1 MNKKLLTYFL
11 LLFLAVAM
19 PSCSNDNDNDE
30 PGSSVEDLIV
40 GVWKM
45 YYDPK
50 YPDEDDYEMLKLKD
64 DGTYIRIMEE
74 GAGYPYREY
83 GTYLI
88 RKSSLYRNKYIL
100 TLINSDNSYYPKA
113 LQIVSISKN
122 KLVLRYEG
130 SSEGESTKNETYEY
144 TRVE

>member
-40 GVWKM
+40 GVWKDNE
-45 YYDPK
+45 YD
-50 YPDEDDYEMLKLKD
+50 DVLKLRD
-64 DGTYIRIMEE
+64 DGTYILIDGDDGE
-74 GAGYPYREY
+74 REY

-88 RKSSLYRNKYIL
+88 RKSSLYPNKYIL
-100 TLINSDNSYYPKA
+100 TFFTGHEKPDAY
-113 LQIVSISKN
+113 QIVSISKN

-130 SSEGESTKNETYEY
+130 DFEGEY
-144 TRVE
+144 TEDEPHEFTRME

>member
-30 PGSSVEDLIV
+30 PESSVEDLIV

-45 YYDPK
+45 YYDPE
-50 YPDEDDYEMLKLKD
+50 YQDDYEMLKLKD
-64 DGTYIRIMEE
+64 DGTYIIIAKEDSQTF
-74 GAGYPYREY
+74 REY

-100 TLINSDNSYYPKA
+100 TLINSDNNDPDD
-113 LQIVSISKN
+113 LLIVSISKN
-122 KLVLRYEG
+122 KLVLRDEG
-130 SSEGESTKNETYEY
+130 LFEGDDPDDDIYEY

>member
-19 PSCSNDNDNDE
+19 PSCSNDNDE
-30 PGSSVEDLIV
+30 PESSVKDSIV
-40 GVWKM
+40 GMWKAE
-45 YYDPK
+45 YDEGT
-50 YPDEDDYEMLKLKD
+50 YTILKLQN
-64 DGTYIRIMEE
+64 DGTYSLIEQE
-74 GAGYPYREY
+74 LPGYDPYQEF

-100 TLINSDNSYYPKA
+100 TLINSDNNDPEA

-130 SSEGESTKNETYEY
+130 DFEGEY
-144 TRVE
+144 TEDEPHEFTRME

>member
-30 PGSSVEDLIV
+30 PESSVEDLIV
-40 GVWKM
+40 GVWK
-45 YYDPK
+45 YYNPE
-50 YPDEDDYEMLKLKD
+50 YQDDYEMLKLKD
-64 DGTYIRIMEE
+64 DGTYIIISKEDGRTF
-74 GAGYPYREY
+74 REY

-100 TLINSDNSYYPKA
+100 TLINSDNSYYPEA

>member
-30 PGSSVEDLIV
+30 PESSVEDLIV

-45 YYDPK
+45 YYDPE
-50 YPDEDDYEMLKLKD
+50 YPDEYEMLKLKG
-64 DGTYIRIMEE
+64 DGTYIIIAKED
-74 GAGYPYREY
+74 GQTYREY

-100 TLINSDNSYYPKA
+100 TLINSDNNDPDD
-113 LQIVSISKN
+113 LLIVSISKN

-130 SSEGESTKNETYEY
+130 SSEGESTEDETYEY

>member
-11 LLFLAVAM
+11 LLFLAVTM

-30 PGSSVEDLIV
+30 PESSVEDLIV
-40 GVWKM
+40 GVWK
-45 YYDPK
+45 
-50 YPDEDDYEMLKLKD
+50 EEFDDGSYSMLTFNN
-64 DGTYIRIMEE
+64 DGTYAYTIQEKYAEQE
-74 GAGYPYREY
+74 GYNTYKEY
-83 GTYLI
+83 GTYVI
-88 RKSSLYRNKYIL
+88 QKSSAYRDKYIL
-100 TLINSDNSYYPKA
+100 TLINSDNNDPEA

-130 SSEGESTKNETYEY
+130 SSEGESTENETYEY

>member
-1 MNKKLLTYFL
+1 
-11 LLFLAVAM
+11 M

-30 PGSSVEDLIV
+30 PESSVEDLIV

-45 YYDPK
+45 YYDPE
-50 YPDEDDYEMLKLKD
+50 YPDEYEMLKLKG
-64 DGTYIRIMEE
+64 DGTYIIIAKE
-74 GAGYPYREY
+74 GGQTYREY

-100 TLINSDNSYYPKA
+100 TLINSDNNDPDD
-113 LQIVSISKN
+113 LLIVSISKN

-130 SSEGESTKNETYEY
+130 SSEGESTDDETYEY

>member
-1 MNKKLLTYFL
+1 MSKKLLTYFL
-11 LLFLAVAM
+11 LLFLAVTM

-30 PGSSVEDLIV
+30 PESSVEDLIV

-45 YYDPK
+45 HYDPE
-50 YPDEDDYEMLKLKD
+50 YPDDYEMLKLKD
-64 DGTYIRIMEE
+64 DGTYIIIAKED
-74 GAGYPYREY
+74 GQTFREY

-100 TLINSDNSYYPKA
+100 TLINSDNSYYPEA

-122 KLVLRYEG
+122 KLVLRHEG

>member
-11 LLFLAVAM
+11 LLFLAVTM

-30 PGSSVEDLIV
+30 PESSVEDLIV
-40 GVWKM
+40 GVWKDNE
-45 YYDPK
+45 YD
-50 YPDEDDYEMLKLKD
+50 DVLKLRD
-64 DGTYIRIMEE
+64 DGTYILIDGDDGE
-74 GAGYPYREY
+74 REY

-100 TLINSDNSYYPKA
+100 TLINSDNNDPEA

-130 SSEGESTKNETYEY
+130 SSEGESTEDETYEY

>member
-11 LLFLAVAM
+11 LLFLAVTM

-30 PGSSVEDLIV
+30 PESSVEDLIV

-45 YYDPK
+45 YYDPE
-50 YPDEDDYEMLKLKD
+50 YQDDYNMLKLKD
-64 DGTYIRIMEE
+64 DGTYIIIAKED
-74 GAGYPYREY
+74 GQTFREY

-100 TLINSDNSYYPKA
+100 TLINSDNNDPDD
-113 LQIVSISKN
+113 LLIVSISKN
-122 KLVLRYEG
+122 KLVLRDEG
-130 SSEGESTKNETYEY
+130 LFEGDDPDDDIYEY

>member
-30 PGSSVEDLIV
+30 PESSVEDLIV
-40 GVWKM
+40 GEWKR
-45 YYDPK
+45 YFDPK
-50 YPDEDDYEMLKLKD
+50 YQDEYEMLKLKD
-64 DGTYIRIMEE
+64 DGTYILIAEE
-74 GAGYPYREY
+74 GAGYPYQEY

-88 RKSSLYRNKYIL
+88 RKSSLYPNKYIL
-100 TLINSDNSYYPKA
+100 TLINDKQVIEQA
-113 LQIVSISKN
+113 LAFQIVSISKN

-130 SSEGESTKNETYEY
+130 SSEGESTENETYEY

>member
-30 PGSSVEDLIV
+30 PESSVEDLIV

-45 YYDPK
+45 YYDPE
-50 YPDEDDYEMLKLKD
+50 YPDEYEMLKLKG
-64 DGTYIRIMEE
+64 DGTYIIIAKED
-74 GAGYPYREY
+74 GQTYREY

-100 TLINSDNSYYPKA
+100 TLINSDNNDPDD
-113 LQIVSISKN
+113 LLIVSISKN
-122 KLVLRYEG
+122 KLVLRDEG
-130 SSEGESTKNETYEY
+130 LFEGDDPDDDIYEY

>member
-11 LLFLAVAM
+11 LLFLAVTM

-30 PGSSVEDLIV
+30 PESSVEDLIV

-45 YYDPK
+45 HYDPE
-50 YPDEDDYEMLKLKD
+50 YQDDYDMLKLKD
-64 DGTYIRIMEE
+64 DGTYIIIAKED
-74 GAGYPYREY
+74 GQTFREY

-100 TLINSDNSYYPKA
+100 TLINSDNNDPDD
-113 LQIVSISKN
+113 LLIVSISKN
-122 KLVLRYEG
+122 KLVLRDEG
-130 SSEGESTKNETYEY
+130 LFEGDDPDDDIYEY

>member
-30 PGSSVEDLIV
+30 PESSVEDLIV

-45 YYDPK
+45 YYDPE
-50 YPDEDDYEMLKLKD
+50 YQDDYEMLKLKD
-64 DGTYIRIMEE
+64 DGTYIIIAKED
-74 GAGYPYREY
+74 GQTFREY

-100 TLINSDNSYYPKA
+100 TLINSDNNDPDD
-113 LQIVSISKN
+113 LLIVSISKN
-122 KLVLRYEG
+122 KLVLRDEG
-130 SSEGESTKNETYEY
+130 LFEGDDPDDDIYEY

>member
-30 PGSSVEDLIV
+30 PESSVEDLIV

-45 YYDPK
+45 YYDPE
-50 YPDEDDYEMLKLKD
+50 YPDDYEMLKLKD
-64 DGTYIRIMEE
+64 DGTYILIGEEE
-74 GAGYPYREY
+74 GAVYPYREY

-100 TLINSDNSYYPKA
+100 TLINSDNSYYPEA

-122 KLVLRYEG
+122 KLVLR
-130 SSEGESTKNETYEY
+130 SEGYFEGDDPDDETNEF

>member
-19 PSCSNDNDNDE
+19 PSCSNDNDE
-30 PGSSVEDLIV
+30 PESSVEDLIV
-40 GVWKM
+40 GEWKR
-45 YYDPK
+45 YFDPK
-50 YPDEDDYEMLKLKD
+50 YQDEYEMLKLKD
-64 DGTYIRIMEE
+64 DGTYILIAD
-74 GAGYPYREY
+74 AGYPYRES
-83 GTYLI
+83 GTYII
-88 RKSSLYRNKYIL
+88 RKSSLYPNKYIL
-100 TLINSDNSYYPKA
+100 TLINDKQVIEQA
-113 LQIVSISKN
+113 LAFQIVSISKN

>member
-30 PGSSVEDLIV
+30 PESSVEDLIV

-45 YYDPK
+45 YYDPE
-50 YPDEDDYEMLKLKD
+50 YPDEYEMLKLKG
-64 DGTYIRIMEE
+64 DGTYIIIAKED
-74 GAGYPYREY
+74 GQTYREY

-100 TLINSDNSYYPKA
+100 TLINSDNNDPDD
-113 LQIVSISKN
+113 LLIVSISKN

-130 SSEGESTKNETYEY
+130 SSEGESTDDETYEY

>member
-11 LLFLAVAM
+11 LLFLAVTM

-30 PGSSVEDLIV
+30 PESSVEDLIV

-50 YPDEDDYEMLKLKD
+50 YPDDYEMLKLKD
-64 DGTYIRIMEE
+64 DGTYIIIAKED
-74 GAGYPYREY
+74 GQTFREY

-100 TLINSDNSYYPKA
+100 TLINSDNSYYPEA

-122 KLVLRYEG
+122 KLVLRFEG
-130 SSEGESTKNETYEY
+130 YFEGDDPDDETTGF
-144 TRVE
+144 TRME

>member
-1 MNKKLLTYFL
+1 
-11 LLFLAVAM
+11 M

-30 PGSSVEDLIV
+30 PESSVEDLIV

-45 YYDPK
+45 YYDPE
-50 YPDEDDYEMLKLKD
+50 YPDEYEMLKLKG
-64 DGTYIRIMEE
+64 DGTYIIIAKED
-74 GAGYPYREY
+74 GQTYREY

-100 TLINSDNSYYPKA
+100 TLINSDNNDPDD
-113 LQIVSISKN
+113 LLIVSISKN

-130 SSEGESTKNETYEY
+130 SSEGESTDDETYEY